1 MKRHG
6 NLWAEI
12 VSFANLL
19 DAANK
24 ARKRKRYRD
33 NVLDFHYNLELELV
47 TLQKELVAKTYRP
60 GEYRTFQI
68 FVPRPRFVSAAPYR
82 DRVVHH
88 ALCNVVAPI
97 LDRALIDD
105 TYANRTGKG
114 THRALRRLTKFARS
128 SRYVLQCDIKKYFP
142 SIDRNILKELLQNK
156 IKCADTLWL
165 IEAIIDASN
174 PQETVLDY
182 FPGDDLLAP
191 SLHPKGL
198 PIGNLTSQLFANFY
212 LSGCDRFIKEALSC
226 RKYVRY
232 VDDFA
237 LFADDCEYLVD
248 ARHQIED
255 FLCTLRLKLHPVKT
269 QIFETHIG
277 VSFLGFCTLS
287 DRIRV
292 RSDNLQRGRRRQRK
306 MKKGMA
312 RGVISIEQMQR
323 SQQSWRS
330 HLAHGD
336 TWRLCQKLF
345 APHNGDPDSQ
355 SGTIATELYPNHDN

>member
-1 MKRHG
+1 MKRSG

-12 VSFANLL
+12 GSFANLL
-19 DAANK
+19 DAASK

-33 NVLDFHYNLELELV
+33 NVLEFHYNLELELV
-47 TLQKELVAKTYRP
+47 KLQNELIAKTYRP

-68 FVPRPRFVSAAPYR
+68 FSPKPRFVSAAPYR

-88 ALCNVVAPI
+88 ALCSVVAPI

-114 THRALRRLTKFARS
+114 THRALRRLTEFVRS

-142 SIDRNILKELLQNK
+142 SIDRTILKEQLRRK
-156 IKCADTLWL
+156 IKCTDTLWL
-165 IEAIIDASN
+165 IESIIDASN
-174 PQETVLDY
+174 PQGPILDY
-182 FPGDDLLAP
+182 FFGDDLLAP
-191 SLHPKGL
+191 CSHPKGL

-212 LSGCDRFIKEALSC
+212 LSGCDRFIKETLGC
-226 RKYVRY
+226 RKYLRY

-237 LFADDCEYLVD
+237 LFADDRAYLVD
-248 ARHQIED
+248 ARHQIEAY
-255 FLCTLRLKLHPVKT
+255 LNTLRLKLHPVKT

-277 VSFLGFCTLS
+277 VSFLGFRILS

-292 RSDNLQRGRRRQRK
+292 RGDNLQRGRRRVRK
-306 MKKGMA
+306 MKKRLV
-312 RGVISIEQMQR
+312 RGAISVAQMQR
-323 SQQSWRS
+323 SQQSWFA

-336 TWRLCQKLF
+336 TWKLRQKL
-345 APHNGDPDSQ
+345 N
-355 SGTIATELYPNHDN
+355 N